1 MIHPSYFELM
11 DRINR
16 GVDINEEPVITSR
29 YSIVLATSKRAR
41 QLTNGAEPKVK
52 VHSNKL
58 LSVAIDELYQGAV
71 NIIPEEAEEET
82 ETPSEETA

>member
-11 DRINR
+11 DKINS
-16 GVDINEEPVITSR
+16 GSNIDEEPVITSR

-41 QLTNGAEPKVK
+41 QLTSGAEPKVK

-71 NIIPEEAEEET
+71 NIIPEGAEEPE
-82 ETPSEETA
+82 ESPAEETA